1 MSRWSVAVLLGL
13 VGFAS
18 ACGTSQP
25 DPATGTTTSAADISP
40 LPSMDDPPAATSN
53 DVLGHFMDVG
63 TDADSVFG
71 GLRDADL
78 GCVADQLLKSFGPDE
93 VLALSALGPMP
104 EQVALTVEALVVCDL
119 VLTLVGQGMAE
130 AFADAPGQPV
140 FDVGCLLK
148 GVTSK
153 DLEPMLKTQ
162 FEDPFGLDLSDR
174 EMTVLLAN
182 TPIMGNLMRCRLE
195 AMVVGDESDLPK
207 FCYGLADQV
216 AMMMAAVMEV
226 DLTGGDFTAPSVLA
240 NLLGMSDEI
249 FIWLAEEVPSA
260 QKADA
265 VLVRDATTEIAE
277 IMAETLVGIDE
288 LSTEEEALSAILAAT
303 ARVQAEV
310 AAKDTDLDAASGR
323 LREYVTARCG
333 EPGSVLF
340 DLMAGAIGSPLD
352 T

>member
-1 MSRWSVAVLLGL
+1 
-13 VGFAS
+13 
-18 ACGTSQP
+18 
-25 DPATGTTTSAADISP
+25 
-40 LPSMDDPPAATSN
+40 
-53 DVLGHFMDVG
+53 
-63 TDADSVFG
+63 
-71 GLRDADL
+71 
-78 GCVADQLLKSFGPDE
+78 
-93 VLALSALGPMP
+93 
-104 EQVALTVEALVVCDL
+104 
-119 VLTLVGQGMAE
+119 
-130 AFADAPGQPV
+130 
-140 FDVGCLLK
+140 
-148 GVTSK
+148 
-153 DLEPMLKTQ
+153 
-162 FEDPFGLDLSDR
+162 
-174 EMTVLLAN
+174 
-182 TPIMGNLMRCRLE
+182 
-195 AMVVGDESDLPK
+195 
-207 FCYGLADQV
+207 
-216 AMMMAAVMEV
+216 VMEV

-265 VLVRDATTEIAE
+265 VLVRDATTKIAE